1 MDSLPSVRSY
11 YPCGDKDTS
20 RSLPYKMKNASM
32 GQAEAH
38 SVEKSGLKPAWGDQE
53 ELPGEMTKYQI
64 R

>member
-1 MDSLPSVRSY
+1 
-11 YPCGDKDTS
+11 
-20 RSLPYKMKNASM
+20 MKNASM